1 MELQSFHQT
10 DLVTSLKKQKHN
22 KTKKQKTEKEVV
34 TFELLHIIE
43 SAIIYFLFKMTFN
56 SAWEKQRGKRKLEC
70 V

>member
-10 DLVTSLKKQKHN
+10 DLVTSLKKKKPPKQKTHN

-34 TFELLHIIE
+34 TFALLHIIE

-56 SAWEKQRGKRKLEC
+56 SAWEKQQ
-70 V
+70 